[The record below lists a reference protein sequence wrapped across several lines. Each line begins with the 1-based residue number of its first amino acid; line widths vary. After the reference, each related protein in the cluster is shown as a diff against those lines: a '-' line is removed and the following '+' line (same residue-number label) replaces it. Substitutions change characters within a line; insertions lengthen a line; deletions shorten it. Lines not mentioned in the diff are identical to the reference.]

1 MCKWHLLLSQWIH
14 TIVTNWHNLTSMV
27 DWIPHLTFNLNVVT
41 TNLNHR
47 FGSFCL
53 LLHIDLCF
61 YLKFF
66 LMAIFQKINKSKLFY
81 LTTPIFYV
89 NAGNFHSTFQ
99 IISIFFYFFLF
110 QHHISD
116 IYIQLAL
123 LIVFFVMK
131 NYEIGLQ
138 SYCSVLEPMS
148 MAQKSNKQPVYIIK
162 IQSNTVIKLRNATK
176 HFLQKLI

>member
-1 MCKWHLLLSQWIH
+1 
-14 TIVTNWHNLTSMV
+14 
-27 DWIPHLTFNLNVVT
+27 
-41 TNLNHR
+41 
-47 FGSFCL
+47 
-53 LLHIDLCF
+53 
-61 YLKFF
+61 
-66 LMAIFQKINKSKLFY
+66 MAIFQKINKSKLFY

-89 NAGNFHSTFQ
+89 NAGKFHSTFQ
-99 IISIFFYFFLF
+99 FIHNKKKVIFLFFFLL

-138 SYCSVLEPMS
+138 SYYSVQEPMS

-162 IQSNTVIKLRNATK
+162 SQSNTVIKLRNATK
-176 HFLQKLI
+176 RFLQKLI

>member
-1 MCKWHLLLSQWIH
+1 
-14 TIVTNWHNLTSMV
+14 
-27 DWIPHLTFNLNVVT
+27 
-41 TNLNHR
+41 
-47 FGSFCL
+47 
-53 LLHIDLCF
+53 
-61 YLKFF
+61 
-66 LMAIFQKINKSKLFY
+66 MAIFQKINKSKLFY

-89 NAGNFHSTFQ
+89 NAGKFHSTFQ
-99 IISIFFYFFLF
+99 IIYKEKKYFLYFFLF

-138 SYCSVLEPMS
+138 SYCSVPEPMS